1 MKRLQ
6 WLPCLLILTAL
17 GACGRLAARSD
28 RSFDEIREM
37 VSGKTAAEV
46 TALLGKPDTRQ
57 SILTDDE
64 RWIWWNYTRLD
75 GDQYPPEERG
85 QVVHLEITFTRPEA
99 GTTALGVSLA
109 RGRGTWRVASP
120 LGVSYTVPS
129 SKS

>member
-1 MKRLQ
+1 MKRSK
-6 WLPCLLILTAL
+6 WLPCLLILVAL
-17 GACGRLAARSD
+17 CACGRLAARSD

-85 QVVHLEITFTRPEA
+85 QVVHLEITFTRPA
-99 GTTALGVSLA
+99 TPGAPG
-109 RGRGTWRVASP
+109 GTWKVASP

>member
-1 MKRLQ
+1 MNRSQ
-6 WLPCLLILTAL
+6 WLPCLLILAL
-17 GACGRLAARSD
+17 LCACGRLAPRSD
-28 RSFDEIREM
+28 KSFDEIREM

-46 TALLGKPDTRQ
+46 TALLGKPDTQQ

-99 GTTALGVSLA
+99 GVAVGASLA
-109 RGRGTWRVASP
+109 GGHSAWRVASP

>member
-1 MKRLQ
+1 MKRSR
-6 WLPCLLILTAL
+6 WFPCLLAL
-17 GACGRLAARSD
+17 ALLCACGRQNARSD
-28 RSFDEIREM
+28 RSFDEIREL
-37 VSGKTAAEV
+37 VSGKSAAEV
-46 TALLGKPDTRQ
+46 AALLGKPDTRQ

-99 GTTALGVSLA
+99 GTALGASLA
-109 RGRGTWRVASP
+109 GEHGAWRVASP

>member
-1 MKRLQ
+1 V
-6 WLPCLLILTAL
+6 LILAVL
-17 GACGRLAARSD
+17 CACGRLAARSE
-28 RSFDEIREM
+28 RSFDEIRVM

-99 GTTALGVSLA
+99 GATALAS
-109 RGRGTWRVASP
+109 GRSAWRVASP